1 MRKYFNKTAEES
13 KALQQAK
20 VAGKDQITS
29 LQIVEKS
36 ISLYFTK
43 LNTDVIGL
51 LSQEDKDRIEEIV
64 TYTTKEIEKCE
75 GTVSNLKAHTRKR
88 IHTKSE
94 LEVFRDQLNHAL
106 STLQY
111 LQGTLKGLVSH
122 QLNEDNTQTDAFE
135 FEKPEL

>member
-1 MRKYFNKTAEES
+1 MRNHFNKTAEES
-13 KALQQAK
+13 KALKQAK

-29 LQIVEKS
+29 IRTVADL

-43 LNTDVIGL
+43 LNTDVVGL

-64 TYTTKEIEKCE
+64 TYTTKEIEKCQ
-75 GTVSNLKAHTRKR
+75 GTVSSLKAHTRKK

-106 STLQY
+106 GTLQY
-111 LQGTLKGLVSH
+111 LQGTLNG
-122 QLNEDNTQTDAFE
+122 
-135 FEKPEL
+135 

>member
-1 MRKYFNKTAEES
+1 MRKYLNKTAEES

-20 VAGKDQITS
+20 VAGKDQIAS
-29 LQIVEKS
+29 LRIVAKS

-43 LNTDVIGL
+43 LNTDVVGL
-51 LSQEDKDRIEEIV
+51 LRQEDKDKIQEIV

-75 GTVSNLKAHTRKR
+75 DTVSNLKAHTRKK

-106 STLQY
+106 GTLRH
-111 LQGTLKGLVSH
+111 LQGTLSGLVSH
-122 QLNEDNTQTDAFE
+122 QLKEDNTQTDAFE
-135 FEKPEL
+135 FV